1 MEPIDET
8 AAEEETG
15 APPPW
20 EAELVERSARIRQKS
35 KVLVEQIAELAKESR
50 EHAKLLQQHG
60 KADAPAKG
68 TAPEADSPVGP
79 SPAVDASAEIRSAV
93 AGQAEWRRKHQ
104 QAATERDIAL
114 A

>member
-1 MEPIDET
+1 MEPIDEA
-8 AAEEETG
+8 AAEEE

-60 KADAPAKG
+60 QADAPAKG
-68 TAPEADSPVGP
+68 TAPEAGSPET
-79 SPAVDASAEIRSAV
+79 SPGGGALRT
-93 AGQAEWRRKHQ
+93 RK
-104 QAATERDIAL
+104 L
-114 A
+114 WV